1 MGGHLTGRGITP
13 LLEPPLLPLGVG
25 RVERQP
31 SGRLLGL
38 DGTAIPVDEVVG
50 EFDALHGGGEDVP
63 ADEDVEIP
71 VGEVVG
77 EVEDDPLLEQPLDR
91 LPEPLAELILVERAG
106 GLKRQ
111 RRIEPASDRLQGRL
125 LPGDHRFE
133 EAVFRLR
140 GERAEVDLED
150 RLVEIRLDLVAQ
162 LRVAEQAVD
171 FVRFGVTG
179 DGHAGLDPR
188 SLESAVEGSSG
199 SAAGPNRPHPT
210 LLRSTIPTPTA
221 GSTNRSSVSGPF
233 SRVEVGMTGT
243 SDRVFAAGRTSLDC
257 RSTLAFGAEQPAS
270 RSGLSVGVGWGEI
283 AGFPVQNGPL
293 SGGMPDFQ
301 ARIPFTTCPWTS
313 VSRNC
318 LPW

>member
-1 MGGHLTGRGITP
+1 MGRHLTGRGITP
-13 LLEPPLLPLGVG
+13 LLEPPLIPLGIG
-25 RVERQP
+25 CIERQP

-77 EVEDDPLLEQPLDR
+77 KVEDDPLLIQPLDR
-91 LPEPLAELILVERAG
+91 LPEPLAKLILVERAG
-106 GLKRQ
+106 GLEGQ
-111 RRIEPASDRLQGRL
+111 RRIEPAGDRLQGRL
-125 LPGDHRFE
+125 LPSDHRFE

-171 FVRFGVTG
+171 LFRFGITG

-188 SLESAVEGSSG
+188 SVESAVEGSRG
-199 SAAGPNRPHPT
+199 SAAGLNQPHPT
-210 LLRSTIPTPTA
+210 L
-221 GSTNRSSVSGPF
+221 
-233 SRVEVGMTGT
+233 
-243 SDRVFAAGRTSLDC
+243 
-257 RSTLAFGAEQPAS
+257 
-270 RSGLSVGVGWGEI
+270 
-283 AGFPVQNGPL
+283 
-293 SGGMPDFQ
+293 
-301 ARIPFTTCPWTS
+301 
-313 VSRNC
+313 
-318 LPW
+318 